1 MALASVATK
10 EPHPRLPRSDH
21 DLWLS
26 SGQRC
31 LTVILDAE
39 HSGAPPEPEQLKSIH
54 GTITGL
60 AKAVE
65 IIANLLQDGETDGNE
80 WDVGLA
86 LNGLADAIVLHTTL
100 AEGIHNNLHPD
111 DPVRKMAQ
119 SGGGGG
125 NSYHFHSFDS
135 HGIFDY
141 ARRRPADFA
150 AAMKLV
156 AARGHL

>member
-1 MALASVATK
+1 MARASVATK
-10 EPHPRLPRSDH
+10 EPNPRGPSSDH

-26 SGQRC
+26 SGQKC
-31 LTVILDAE
+31 LTVTFDSE

-80 WDVGLA
+80 WNVGLA

-111 DPVRKMAQ
+111 EAPSAQ
-119 SGGGGG
+119 E
-125 NSYHFHSFDS
+125 
-135 HGIFDY
+135 
-141 ARRRPADFA
+141 A
-150 AAMKLV
+150 
-156 AARGHL
+156 